1 MKIEKSC
8 GAVVFTKENGI
19 LQYVIIQAK
28 NGTYG
33 FPKGHMES
41 NETEKETALR
51 EIQEETGLRVEFIDG
66 FRKETSYTFSWNR
79 EKIFK
84 QVIFFLATYQNQTP
98 IPQESEL
105 CAVHLMDFSTAIHK
119 LPFDNLKNVLLDAH
133 RLLTE

>member
-33 FPKGHMES
+33 FPKGHLEG

-51 EIQEETGLRVEFIDG
+51 EIKEETGLCVKFVDG
-66 FRKETSYTFSWNR
+66 FRKETSYTFTWNH

-84 QVIFFLATYQNQTP
+84 QVVFFLATYQHQTP
-98 IPQESEL
+98 TPQESEL
-105 CAVHLMDFSTAIHK
+105 RAVHLMDFSTAIHK

-133 RLLTE
+133 HFLTE